1 MATTSKREQGG
12 HDRSAEGGY
21 LIGVRSSD
29 GQAASESSSVR
40 RRQTRPRVLAALRDF
55 ALVPLAVVA
64 AFAALA
70 VLSILA
76 DQTKS
81 LPALDAVRAA
91 VGHIIGGQAANAAL
105 QAVATG
111 LVTVTSI
118 TFSVLLLAVQQTAS
132 SLSPVVFDQFLRRRS
147 NQAFLGFFVGLAFYS
162 YVVTVAVQDKM
173 PPIMGAAI
181 AVVLTMVALLILIVL
196 VYTTISQ
203 MRPTNVVSH
212 IRRRVLDARRREA
225 ALIAC
230 TRRTTTGEHDVLAIY
245 YAEVTGYVT
254 SVDLDRLRTALEPAE
269 GAEVELLVTVGQA
282 VGVGDPL
289 ALVRDGEQQRAEDIA
304 REVAAAFNVTEQRDV
319 ADDASTG
326 IDTLGNI
333 AWTSGSTAKQ
343 NPEVAREV
351 LHALK
356 DVAARWM
363 VDDPVEPQDDPLP
376 VVYRDDDLDRV
387 LDWLYSLLVSAQES
401 HQHLLSA
408 DVLGAYAALWRLAD
422 DATRGRLRRDLEA
435 ARPLLDE
442 MPPSP
447 MLDRARAKLADT
459 LGGTSAEGSDSAVA
473 DVRDPQTAVRG

>member
-1 MATTSKREQGG
+1 MATTAQNEDGG
-12 HDRSAEGGY
+12 RDRSAEGGY
-21 LIGVRSSD
+21 LVGVRSPA
-29 GQAASESSSVR
+29 GHAASASRSVR

-55 ALVPLAVVA
+55 ALVPFSVVA
-64 AFAALA
+64 GFAALA

-81 LPALDAVRAA
+81 FSALDGLRGA
-91 VGHIIGGQAANAAL
+91 VGHVIGAQAANAAL

-132 SLSPVVFDQFLRRRS
+132 SLSPVVFDQFLRRRA
-147 NQAFLGFFVGLAFYS
+147 NQAFLGFFVGLALFS
-162 YVVTVAVQDKM
+162 YVVMAAVQDKM

-181 AVVLTMVALLILIVL
+181 AVVLTIVALLILIVL

-212 IRRRVLDARRREA
+212 IRGRVLDARRREA

-230 TRRTTTGEHDVLAIY
+230 TRRTSTGEHDVLATY
-245 YAEVTGYVT
+245 YAEVTGYLT
-254 SVDLDRLRTALEPAE
+254 SVDLDRLRAALQPAE
-269 GAEVELLVTVGQA
+269 NAEVELLVTVGQA
-282 VGVGDPL
+282 VAVGDPL

-304 REVAAAFNVTEQRDV
+304 REVAAAFNVTEQRDI

-387 LDWLYSLLVSAQES
+387 LDWLYSLLVSSHES
-401 HQHLLSA
+401 HQHLLAA
-408 DVLGAYAALWRLAD
+408 DVLAAYAALWRLAD
-422 DATRGRLRRDLEA
+422 DPTRGRLRRDLDA
-435 ARPLLDE
+435 AEPLLDE

-447 MLDRARAKLADT
+447 MLDRERRQLAERMQDQPSS
-459 LGGTSAEGSDSAVA
+459 GSAVA
-473 DVRDPQTAVRG
+473 DVRERQTVRR

>member
-1 MATTSKREQGG
+1 MATTAKNGDGG
-12 HDRSAEGGY
+12 RDRSAEGGY
-21 LIGVRSSD
+21 LVGVRSSQ
-29 GQAASESSSVR
+29 GHAASESRSVR

-55 ALVPLAVVA
+55 ALVPFSVVA
-64 AFAALA
+64 GFAALA

-76 DQTKS
+76 DQTKRLS
-81 LPALDAVRAA
+81 ALDSVRGE
-91 VGHIIGGQAANAAL
+91 VSHVIGAQAANAAL

-132 SLSPVVFDQFLRRRS
+132 SLSPVVFDQFLRRRA
-147 NQAFLGFFVGLAFYS
+147 NQAFLGFFVGLALFS
-162 YVVTVAVQDKM
+162 YVVMAAVQDKM

-181 AVVLTMVALLILIVL
+181 AVVLTIVALLILIVL

-212 IRRRVLDARRREA
+212 IRGRVLDARRREA

-230 TRRTTTGEHDVLAIY
+230 TRRATTGEHDVLATY
-245 YAEVTGYVT
+245 YAEVTGYLT

-269 GAEVELLVTVGQA
+269 HAEVELLVTVGQA
-282 VGVGDPL
+282 VAVGDPL

-304 REVAAAFNVTEQRDV
+304 REVAGAFNLTEQRDI

-387 LDWLYSLLVSAQES
+387 LDWLYSLLVSAHES
-401 HQHLLSA
+401 HQHLLAA
-408 DVLGAYAALWRLAD
+408 DVLAAYAALWRLAD
-422 DATRGRLRRDLEA
+422 DATRGRLRRDLDA
-435 ARPLLDE
+435 AEPLLDE

-447 MLDRARAKLADT
+447 MLDRERRKLAERLAGDQAS
-459 LGGTSAEGSDSAVA
+459 GSAVA
-473 DVRDPQTAVRG
+473 DVRERQTARR

>member
-1 MATTSKREQGG
+1 MASKGQAAAGG
-12 HDRSAEGGY
+12 ADASAEGGY
-21 LIGVRSSD
+21 LVGVRSGD
-29 GQAASESSSVR
+29 GSSTSRSSSVR

-55 ALVPLAVVA
+55 ALVPFAVVA
-64 AFAALA
+64 GFAALA

-76 DQTKS
+76 DQTKHLS
-81 LPALDAVRAA
+81 ALDSVRGA
-91 VGHIIGGQAANAAL
+91 IGQVIGAQAANAAL

-162 YVVTVAVQDKM
+162 YVVMAAVQDKM
-173 PPIMGAAI
+173 PPIMGAAV
-181 AVVLTMVALLILIVL
+181 AVVLTIAALLILIVL

-225 ALIAC
+225 ALIGC
-230 TRRTTTGEHDVLAIY
+230 TRRTTTGEHDVLATY

-254 SVDLDRLRTALEPAE
+254 SVDLDRLRAALEPAE

-289 ALVRDGEQQRAEDIA
+289 ALVRDGEVQRAEEIA
-304 REVAAAFNVTEQRDV
+304 REVAASFNITEQRDV

-363 VDDPVEPQDDPLP
+363 VDDPVEPQDEPLP
-376 VVYRDDDLDRV
+376 VVYRDDDLSRV
-387 LDWLYSLLVSAQES
+387 LDWLYSLLVSSHES
-401 HQHLLSA
+401 HQHLLA
-408 DVLGAYAALWRLAD
+408 VDVLHAYAALWRLAD
-422 DATRGRLRRDLEA
+422 DGVRRRMRGDLA
-435 ARPLLDE
+435 AAEPLLEE

-447 MLDRARAKLADT
+447 MLDAARRELAGR
-459 LGGTSAEGSDSAVA
+459 LEQASAGAGAGAVA
-473 DVRDPQTAVRG
+473 DVRERERTRR